1 MKGANNIPS
10 RVPLRGSGDVWVVG
24 LVKTLVRVRCG
35 PDGPRTCPQIH
46 NRACLSLFARQS
58 SRSRRDEL
66 YVVIGERGMTVKRGT
81 TSLAMVSREDMETL
95 LDRSGLSIDRLMG
108 GYDGRPFE
116 RDSSVQVFICRKKEV
131 AREP

>member
-1 MKGANNIPS
+1 
-10 RVPLRGSGDVWVVG
+10 
-24 LVKTLVRVRCG
+24 
-35 PDGPRTCPQIH
+35 
-46 NRACLSLFARQS
+46 
-58 SRSRRDEL
+58 
-66 YVVIGERGMTVKRGT
+66 MTVKRGT